1 MNAVN
6 TANARQWL
14 NRARK
19 IDREINQDLELIR
32 HTHERLTNVTQVL
45 DAITVSGTK
54 DPHKFDS
61 LVEMEDAIN
70 AKIDELVNIKTE
82 IFRLLSRLPNRN
94 QRLALIAYYLDM
106 KTWEQ
111 VAVDMYYSYDNVM
124 RLRKLGLIEV
134 EMMLQ
139 QQKNT

>member
-1 MNAVN
+1 MTTIN

>member
-1 MNAVN
+1 MTTIN

-32 HTHERLTNVTQVL
+32 HTHERLTNVTQAL

>member
-32 HTHERLTNVTQVL
+32 HTHERLTNVTQAL

>member
-1 MNAVN
+1 MTTIN

-32 HTHERLTNVTQVL
+32 NTHERLTNVTQAL

-139 QQKNT
+139 QKNT

>member
-1 MNAVN
+1 MTTIN

-32 HTHERLTNVTQVL
+32 HTHERLTNVTQAL

-70 AKIDELVNIKTE
+70 AKIAVSGCE
-82 IFRLLSRLPNRN
+82 ILNVSRSQTYGQPF
-94 QRLALIAYYLDM
+94 
-106 KTWEQ
+106 K
-111 VAVDMYYSYDNVM
+111 
-124 RLRKLGLIEV
+124 
-134 EMMLQ
+134 
-139 QQKNT
+139 QKKYP

>member
-1 MNAVN
+1 MTTIN

-19 IDREINQDLELIR
+19 IDREIDKDLELIR
-32 HTHERLTNVTQVL
+32 HTRDRLTNVTQAL